1 MKLVNKGEILSDSV
15 DDIYDIIF
23 REYTHKGFCDV
34 DFEGVK
40 AITTKF
46 AGKLFGR
53 LYDNLGKEE
62 FYKNIHIITSTERVD
77 FVEMRNRRD
86 ATMFM
91 PKLILSA

>member
-15 DDIYDIIF
+15 DDIYGIIF

-40 AITTKF
+40 TITTKF

-62 FYKNIHIITSTERVD
+62 FYKNIHIINMSNDVKISYEVG
-77 FVEMRNRRD
+77 
-86 ATMFM
+86 
-91 PKLILSA
+91 LIRYIKYFI

>member
-62 FYKNIHIITSTERVD
+62 FYIGNLAVGELLFPLVAED
-77 FVEMRNRRD
+77 GQG
-86 ATMFM
+86 
-91 PKLILSA
+91 

>member
-40 AITTKF
+40 TITTKF
-46 AGKLFGR
+46 AGKLFADYAR
-53 LYDNLGKEE
+53 EK
-62 FYKNIHIITSTERVD
+62 KNEN
-77 FVEMRNRRD
+77 M
-86 ATMFM
+86 
-91 PKLILSA
+91 LI